1 LIGCIAFAFLD
12 KILFL
17 FRTKKDLRQYLGVAL
32 ARIVNIDV
40 SESNP
45 DKVEMGIGV
54 NPDMI
59 NDWVNEI
66 WEIFDVDG
74 SGDLDFD
81 ELNFFIGE
89 VFRTAGIKIY
99 YNKHDLDDLFS
110 YQDRDNDGTISKD
123 EMKAFLMKL
132 GETKCKHPDMVSL
145 TKYKTGNGGGGYF
158 EEVLDD
164 FEKAKDAEEV
174 NP

>member
-1 LIGCIAFAFLD
+1 M
-12 KILFL
+12 
-17 FRTKKDLRQYLGVAL
+17 GVAL

-74 SGDLDFD
+74 SGDL
-81 ELNFFIGE
+81 N
-89 VFRTAGIKIY
+89 KI
-99 YNKHDLDDLFS
+99 LIQFQFS
-110 YQDRDNDGTISKD
+110 
-123 EMKAFLMKL
+123 
-132 GETKCKHPDMVSL
+132 
-145 TKYKTGNGGGGYF
+145 
-158 EEVLDD
+158 
-164 FEKAKDAEEV
+164 
-174 NP
+174 